1 MRIMRRPGAL
11 VAVAASSLLLAA
23 CGGGP
28 SQVGAAAIVD
38 GQSISLDGVQ
48 SKLDTLIKTDKFTQQ
63 LQQQRK
69 LDLVSRAIVSREVLY
84 RLVDKAAQAEGLRVD
99 ERNLDKFLPSP
110 ESPQTQGSDD
120 PAAGVEQTVDKAFAP
135 QDAAR
140 HRMLLAELSAK
151 YIGRVSLTVD
161 RVQLQ
166 DPAKARDLAD
176 RIARE
181 PQQATALMQQAS
193 AGGEPPSLNEAVS
206 NNTPQSL
213 ALFAEPGSV
222 LFTPSNAQQ
231 SEQQSAG
238 GPYQVIVIKK
248 RDLVALPP
256 DLDPTKF
263 QPDQLIQYSKYL
275 LRPTALA
282 TGIKLNPRYG
292 EWDAVNMQA
301 GPAAEASVAGKVL
314 TPKSSSS

>member
-1 MRIMRRPGAL
+1 MRRSGAL

-48 SKLDTLIKTDKFTQQ
+48 TKLDTLIKSDKFVQQ

-84 RLVDKAAQAEGLRVD
+84 KLVDKAAQGEGLRVD
-99 ERNLDKFLPSP
+99 ERNLDKYLPSP
-110 ESPQTQGSDD
+110 ESAQTQGSDD
-120 PAAGVEQTVDKAFAP
+120 PAAGVEQSVDKAFAP
-135 QDAAR
+135 QEAAR

-181 PQQATALMQQAS
+181 PQQATALMQQAA

-231 SEQQSAG
+231 SQQSEQAAG

-282 TGIKLNPRYG
+282 TGINLNPRYG
-292 EWDAVNMQA
+292 QWDTVNMQA
-301 GPAAEASVAGKVL
+301 GPADEAAVAGKVL